1 MERNGDITFPIPEHV
16 AALRRRNFHTHV
28 NAWVDMGTVTG
39 RNQDA
44 VKKTVAGML
53 KLLHPHRAHGELTE
67 REIGPLVGFAIEMRL
82 RTTDQLA
89 KMLPAEFSQVDYTF
103 KLRRQD

>member
-53 KLLHPHRAHGELTE
+53 KLLHPHRARWRAHRAPDWPARRIRYRNEAAHHGPAREDAAGRVLT
-67 REIGPLVGFAIEMRL
+67 G
-82 RTTDQLA
+82 
-89 KMLPAEFSQVDYTF
+89 
-103 KLRRQD
+103 